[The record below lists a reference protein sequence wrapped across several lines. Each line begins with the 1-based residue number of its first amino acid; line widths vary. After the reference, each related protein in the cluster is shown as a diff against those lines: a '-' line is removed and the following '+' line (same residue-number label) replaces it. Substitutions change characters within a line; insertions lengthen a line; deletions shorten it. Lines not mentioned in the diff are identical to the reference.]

1 MIYIYIYLK
10 DVVSFYS
17 FMVLNKLVI
26 MKFNKNIVD

>member
-17 FMVLNKLVI
+17 FMVLNKLFI